1 MFHTRGASLN
11 MGNVFLPIPR
21 LQNKAL
27 NIYLS
32 SCCLI
37 TPNLA
42 LYWTEKFCS
51 FSFWILSKI
60 SFTESFST
68 LLSQVNR
75 RDGGNGIRGRSR
87 DGGGQGRQNLPTH
100 IERIKCKKNI
110 LGKTGRWASWGW
122 RVGGLSQAFH
132 NLGIC
137 WSAES
142 RAGNLVI
149 RQKFFVFCW
158 MKLSPMGNTHGIP
171 TSGSKVLLTFK
182 VIRTHRTDRQ
192 ARIAF

>member
-100 IERIKCKKNI
+100 IERIKCKKSI

-137 WSAES
+137 WSAEPS
-142 RAGNLVI
+142 RQPGDPAE
-149 RQKFFVFCW
+149 
-158 MKLSPMGNTHGIP
+158 
-171 TSGSKVLLTFK
+171 VLRLLLNETFSYGK
-182 VIRTHRTDRQ
+182 HPRYPHFWFKSVTY
-192 ARIAF
+192 F

>member
-100 IERIKCKKNI
+100 IERIKCKKSI
-110 LGKTGRWASWGW
+110 LGKTGRWAFWGW
-122 RVGGLSQAFH
+122 WVGGLSQAFH

-137 WSAES
+137 WSARKATWWSDRSSSSSVEWNFLLWETPTVS
-142 RAGNLVI
+142 PLLV
-149 RQKFFVFCW
+149 QKCY
-158 MKLSPMGNTHGIP
+158 
-171 TSGSKVLLTFK
+171 LLLK
-182 VIRTHRTDRQ
+182 
-192 ARIAF
+192 